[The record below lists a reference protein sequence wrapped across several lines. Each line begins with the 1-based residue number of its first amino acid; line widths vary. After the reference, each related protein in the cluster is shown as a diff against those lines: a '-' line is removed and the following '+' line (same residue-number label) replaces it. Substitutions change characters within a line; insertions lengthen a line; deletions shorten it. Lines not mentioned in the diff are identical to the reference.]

1 MQVGQAAGLEDP
13 LWKRLVIGRRPK
25 VTLLRAAFMA
35 SACFVVFKFA
45 FIAVRVD
52 GISMEPTYHNGRIN
66 LINRLAYWRSEPK
79 RGDVVGI
86 RLAGVSVM
94 YMKRI
99 IGLPGERVAFRNGQ
113 VLINDQ
119 PLEEPYVKY
128 SARWRGIPELKLGPD
143 EYYVVGDNRGTAEV
157 GRGHEGGG
165 IPRRRIIGKVLF

>member
-1 MQVGQAAGLEDP
+1 

-25 VTLLRAAFMA
+25 VTILRAAFMA

-45 FIAVRVD
+45 FIGVRVE

-86 RLAGVSVM
+86 RLAGHSVL

-99 IGLPGERVAFRNGQ
+99 IGLPGERVAFKNDK

-128 SARWRGIPELKLGPD
+128 RARWRIDELTLDPD
-143 EYYVVGDNRGTAEV
+143 EYYVVGDNRDTAPV
-157 GRGHEGGG
+157 GQGHVGGG
-165 IPRRRIIGKVLF
+165 VRRNRIVGKVLF

>member
-1 MQVGQAAGLEDP
+1 
-13 LWKRLVIGRRPK
+13 
-25 VTLLRAAFMA
+25 
-35 SACFVVFKFA
+35 
-45 FIAVRVD
+45 VRVD
-52 GISMEPTYHNGRIN
+52 GISMEPAYHNGRMN

-99 IGLPGERVAFRNGQ
+99 IGLPGERVTFRNGK

-128 SARWRGIPELKLGPD
+128 RARWGIPELILDPD
-143 EYYVVGDNRGTAEV
+143 EYYAIGDNRGMDPD
-157 GRGHEGGG
+157 GHEGGG
-165 IPRRRIIGKVLF
+165 VRRNRIVGKVLF